1 MSQSIEIG
9 SMNLFFPLSSIE
21 GHNWIDLC
29 HKDLIGLLRVGCQL
43 LSATYVFFIKLSHK
57 YVFSHVF
64 VHLSIYYAL
73 SNFLNLFLGRSDGL
87 GVKFLFSGL
96 SSCFLDL

>member
-1 MSQSIEIG
+1 MLAINYLAQ
-9 SMNLFFPLSSIE
+9 
-21 GHNWIDLC
+21 H
-29 HKDLIGLLRVGCQL
+29 
-43 LSATYVFFIKLSHK
+43 VFFIKLSHK
-57 YVFSHVF
+57 YVFSRVF

-96 SSCFLDL
+96 SSCFLDLEDENKSFFLFVCFVKGNFIAKVETQLKDKSVEGTH